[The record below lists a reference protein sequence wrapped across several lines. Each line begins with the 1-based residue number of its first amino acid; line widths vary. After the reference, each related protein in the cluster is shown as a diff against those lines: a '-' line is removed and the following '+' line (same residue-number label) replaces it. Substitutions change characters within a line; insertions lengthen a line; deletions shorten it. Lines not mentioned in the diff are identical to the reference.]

1 MRMPTTA
8 LLSSC
13 DTVATMMVPMVSIRP
28 RSRVSRRKSY
38 ENTDNS
44 VAKFLRCW
52 TTTMEFT

>member
-1 MRMPTTA
+1 MRMPATV

-28 RSRVSRRKSY
+28 RSRESRRRSD
-38 ENTDNS
+38 ENAGNGA
-44 VAKFLRCW
+44 AKFLRCW